1 MTKDQSTGGSVSAFR
16 LFSKLHGINTG
27 SLLLFA
33 ALLSLSAAPFAR
45 ARQQDERGI
54 VVRQT
59 GQGRATGR
67 PRQQGGAR
75 PELVLQTGY
84 GNFLGATRFVFSPD
98 ARLLATASFND
109 SNVKLWEVSTGRE
122 LRVLSGKAGSSYA
135 LPAIAFSRDSRL
147 VATSGGENTIKVWEI
162 ATGREVQSFAGPAGG
177 LLSMAGVSFMS
188 FAADGRTLVAVSD
201 AIRTWDVATGAER
214 SVADLSALG
223 MGGLGAA
230 ASASFGVGS
239 GFALSPDGAQLAVVS
254 VEGGSK
260 AKVRLLDTATG
271 REARSLNLSGVDK
284 PHELY
289 RAYPAFARDGRLV
302 VAGVDG
308 GKLKVWDA
316 AGKPQTLAPVPDETG
331 FVGLSPGGDV
341 VAAALADYK
350 LKAWDAA
357 TGREVVSL
365 DVPHGGLYKGA
376 SIFAF
381 GFSHDARLLA
391 TGGFDAQP
399 ALWDVSSGKQ
409 LRALEGHSNVAY
421 NVAFSADGTR
431 LTSGARTVWD
441 LRTGQG
447 LRVVPGEGRIYGFPT
462 ADGKL
467 FA

>member
-1 MTKDQSTGGSVSAFR
+1 
-16 LFSKLHGINTG
+16 
-27 SLLLFA
+27 
-33 ALLSLSAAPFAR
+33 
-45 ARQQDERGI
+45 
-54 VVRQT
+54 
-59 GQGRATGR
+59 
-67 PRQQGGAR
+67 
-75 PELVLQTGY
+75 
-84 GNFLGATRFVFSPD
+84 
-98 ARLLATASFND
+98 
-109 SNVKLWEVSTGRE
+109 
-122 LRVLSGKAGSSYA
+122 
-135 LPAIAFSRDSRL
+135 
-147 VATSGGENTIKVWEI
+147 
-162 ATGREVQSFAGPAGG
+162 
-177 LLSMAGVSFMS
+177 MAGVSFMS

-223 MGGLGAA
+223 MGGLGAS

-239 GFALSPDGAQLAVVS
+239 GFALSPDGAQLALVS

-316 AGKPQTLAPVPDETG
+316 AGKPQTLASVPDEHRLRRTQPRRRRG
-331 FVGLSPGGDV
+331 RGGARRLQAQGVGRGDGARGR
-341 VAAALADYK
+341 VARRAARRPLQGRVD
-350 LKAWDAA
+350 LRLRLQPRRAA
-357 TGREVVSL
+357 PRHRRLRRAAHALGRVERQA
-365 DVPHGGLYKGA
+365 K
-376 SIFAF
+376 
-381 GFSHDARLLA
+381 
-391 TGGFDAQP
+391 
-399 ALWDVSSGKQ
+399 

-467 FA
+467 LAVITLGTSAVRVVETATGRTLHTLAPAGGGGQVAQFASSLDGRLLAVHYMQTTEEAERAREEGCRRVREGDPGGAEAREQEPRRPDEGL